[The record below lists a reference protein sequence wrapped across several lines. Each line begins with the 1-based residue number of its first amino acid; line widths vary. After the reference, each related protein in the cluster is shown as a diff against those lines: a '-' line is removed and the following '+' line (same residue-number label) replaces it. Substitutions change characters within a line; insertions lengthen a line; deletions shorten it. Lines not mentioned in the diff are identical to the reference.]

1 MSWRAWL
8 RALVLA
14 PAPSGAAPS
23 GPCVMARPDAQDVAI
38 AVARHCRRIGCDQ
51 SNTTAAV
58 SWALRA
64 PGDTLNAIRS
74 GRQRAEQLLARQ
86 SRETPPFLPHSA

>member
-1 MSWRAWL
+1 VNL
-8 RALVLA
+8 RTVLTSLLP
-14 PAPSGAAPS
+14 PAPRGAP
-23 GPCVMARPDAQDVAI
+23 MARPDAADVAA

-64 PGDTLNAIRS
+64 PGDTLNAVRE
-74 GRQRAEQLLARQ
+74 GRKRAEQLLARQ
-86 SRETPPFLPHSA
+86 PPGTPPFLPHSA